1 MQNFKAFEGKRKN
14 TKKEDTNWLNKSA
27 RIKDD
32 SVLGDSSNR
41 YKDDSILKLS
51 GSLINEHEFE

>member
-14 TKKEDTNWLNKSA
+14 TKKEDTNWLNKSD
-27 RIKDD
+27 RVKDD

-41 YKDDSILKLS
+41 YKDSIIKLS